1 MSMTVVLLKT
11 DEERIVQ
18 VLQETVD
25 KLDSVEDEVVL
36 DFTSVRRIGSSALGG
51 MEDFASTAENKGVR
65 VVLCGVSVEHLQG
78 AEAGEFVIAIFFR
91 ELTGAIESA
100 MELDAEQEIGH
111 AEQWAK

>member
-36 DFTSVRRIGSSALGG
+36 DFTSVRRIGSSALRA
-51 MEDFASTAENKGVR
+51 MEEFASTAENKGVR
-65 VVLCGVSVEHLQG
+65 VVLCGVSVGIYKVLKL
-78 AEAGEFVIAIFFR
+78 VNLSSRFFF
-91 ELTGAIESA
+91 AS
-100 MELDAEQEIGH
+100 
-111 AEQWAK
+111 